1 MTRLI
6 SQDLWVTEFH
16 LRECMSW
23 YRKCVLHYNY
33 LKFGTLPCFPVGTF
47 GSKQVS
53 VYTWFIGQL
62 PLFPPSTSIPVS
74 RPSPSMRNAVS
85 SASQLAFAQ
94 MSGHLQIKDK
104 QLPQNM
110 QTNTPTQHLHSLF
123 VLELLIKK

>member
-1 MTRLI
+1 MTR
-6 SQDLWVTEFH
+6 QDLRVTEFH
-16 LRECMSW
+16 LMSW

-33 LKFGTLPCFPVGTF
+33 LKFGTLPCFPVGMF

-53 VYTWFIGQL
+53 VDTWFIGQL

-74 RPSPSMRNAVS
+74 PSMRNAVS
-85 SASQLAFAQ
+85 SASQLAFAH

-110 QTNTPTQHLHSLF
+110 
-123 VLELLIKK
+123 